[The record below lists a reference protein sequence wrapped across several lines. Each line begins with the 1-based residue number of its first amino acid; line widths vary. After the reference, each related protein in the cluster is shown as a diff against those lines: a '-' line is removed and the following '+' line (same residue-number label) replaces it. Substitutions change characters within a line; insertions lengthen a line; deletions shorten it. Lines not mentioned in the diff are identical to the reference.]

1 MIKALFTTLFCLT
14 MASAVAG
21 HETYV
26 LPWKNKSEQLTYH
39 SCGCADSCWVAE
51 LRESKTNRLKATLRS
66 DCSRLLA
73 IYPANSAERELS
85 KRASEINE
93 QADKMKIISSEMKN
107 LVEGSPS
114 SKK

>member
-1 MIKALFTTLFCLT
+1 MLVCLIT
-14 MASAVAG
+14 APAVAC

-51 LRESKTNRLKATLRS
+51 LRESRTKRLKATLRS
-66 DCSRLLA
+66 DCSKLHA
-73 IYPANSAERELS
+73 IYPANSPERELS
-85 KRASEINE
+85 KSASVINE
-93 QADKMKIISSEMKN
+93 QADKMNMISSEMKN

-114 SKK
+114 SKE